1 MAVFIAA
8 AGFYGM
14 QDRLGAWWA
23 NGEAWWSAGREEPDW
38 RQRELL
44 FLKQAYDRLE
54 AQRRQQAG
62 NAPVSLRKEQ
72 DTILQRMQETA
83 APVRGKVPPEIRALL
98 PEQPAET
105 AKPEPAAAAL
115 ATSPAPPPVVE
126 PTRPEPAAVPSPAP
140 GSVLEAARP
149 EPAAAPAAPSPVPAR
164 VLEAAKPDPA
174 LASVVPAPAPVAAA
188 EVVEPRTGS
197 APFARIEMGLSSVS
211 RDPELDR
218 LWEKVIR
225 LRAKPPKPAESTPK
239 PAEIA
244 VKSTAVEPSGGA
256 KQ

>member
-1 MAVFIAA
+1 MLRLLGIRSWIRLMAVFIAA

-23 NGEAWWSAGREEPDW
+23 NGEAWWSAGREPDW

-115 ATSPAPPPVVE
+115 ATSPAPPPV
-126 PTRPEPAAVPSPAP
+126 
-140 GSVLEAARP
+140 
-149 EPAAAPAAPSPVPAR
+149 
-164 VLEAAKPDPA
+164 
-174 LASVVPAPAPVAAA
+174 
-188 EVVEPRTGS
+188 
-197 APFARIEMGLSSVS
+197 
-211 RDPELDR
+211 
-218 LWEKVIR
+218 
-225 LRAKPPKPAESTPK
+225 
-239 PAEIA
+239 
-244 VKSTAVEPSGGA
+244 
-256 KQ
+256 

>member
-1 MAVFIAA
+1 MLRLLGIRSWIGLMAVFIAA

-83 APVRGKVPPEIRALL
+83 APVRGKLPPEIRALL

-115 ATSPAPPPVVE
+115 AASPAPPPVAA
-126 PTRPEPAAVPSPAP
+126 PARPEPTAAPTTPAP
-140 GSVLEAARP
+140 ASALEAARP
-149 EPAAAPAAPSPVPAR
+149 EPAAPPATPITPPAP

-174 LASVVPAPAPVAAA
+174 VALVPPAAASVA
-188 EVVEPRTGS
+188 T
-197 APFARIEMGLSSVS
+197 
-211 RDPELDR
+211 PE
-218 LWEKVIR
+218 
-225 LRAKPPKPAESTPK
+225 A
-239 PAEIA
+239 
-244 VKSTAVEPSGGA
+244 
-256 KQ
+256 

>member
-1 MAVFIAA
+1 MLRLLGIRSWIRLMAVFIAA

-54 AQRRQQAG
+54 AQRRQQVG

-83 APVRGKVPPEIRALL
+83 APVRGKVPAEIRALL

-105 AKPEPAAAAL
+105 VKSEAAAASL
-115 ATSPAPPPVVE
+115 AASPAPPPVAA
-126 PTRPEPAAVPSPAP
+126 PARPEPTAAPATPSPAP
-140 GSVLEAARP
+140 APLPEPARP
-149 EPAAAPAAPSPVPAR
+149 EPAAAP
-164 VLEAAKPDPA
+164 
-174 LASVVPAPAPVAAA
+174 
-188 EVVEPRTGS
+188 G
-197 APFARIEMGLSSVS
+197 
-211 RDPELDR
+211 
-218 LWEKVIR
+218 
-225 LRAKPPKPAESTPK
+225 
-239 PAEIA
+239 
-244 VKSTAVEPSGGA
+244 
-256 KQ
+256 